1 MKAGI
6 LTAAAL
12 TLALAGCAGFKA
24 VDGSMT
30 ADVGDNVSVSPQ
42 VAWSKLNLGSNIV
55 WTIDGVGLNEMRF
68 LTGIRSGDP
77 LMAVP
82 GVAKKDMGTFQSMM
96 LPDEVMELVGS
107 TLGKLQY
114 RQIRTTGLRPVPF
127 GSGTGFRFDLN
138 FANDDGLLFK
148 GVALFA
154 ERQGKLDLLLFIAP
168 AEYYFDR
175 YAPVV
180 DRVFASVQT
189 GGRLAVKPT
198 S

>member
-6 LTAAAL
+6 LTTGLFAL
-12 TLALAGCAGFKA
+12 LLSGCAGYKP
-24 VDGSMT
+24 VDSSMT
-30 ADVGDNVSVSPQ
+30 ADVGDSVSVSPQ
-42 VAWSKLNLGSNIV
+42 VAWSKLNFGSNTV

-68 LTGIRSGDP
+68 LTGIKSGDP
-77 LMAVP
+77 LLAVP
-82 GVAKKDMGTFQSMM
+82 GVAKKDMATFQSMM

-114 RQIRTTGLRPVPF
+114 RQIRTTGLKPVPF
-127 GSGTGFRFDLN
+127 GGATGFRFDLN

-148 GVALFA
+148 GTAEFA

-175 YAPVV
+175 YSPVV

-189 GGRLAVKPT
+189 GGVAAAKTAR
-198 S
+198 